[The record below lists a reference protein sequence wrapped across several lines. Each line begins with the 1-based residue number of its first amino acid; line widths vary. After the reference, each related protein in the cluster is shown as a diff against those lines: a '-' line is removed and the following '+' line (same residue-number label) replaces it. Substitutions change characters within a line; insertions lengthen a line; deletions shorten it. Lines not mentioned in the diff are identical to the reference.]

1 MRKLKRVPWC
11 LFLIVFLTI
20 GTIIMIYPFIWMVSA
35 SFKEVAEMYQ
45 IPPTVIPRNPTIKN
59 YLVVFQQ
66 MGLLAAM
73 YKKQPDCFYQHHRAA
88 NADRVISGVC
98 VCEIA
103 LPGKEFYFYHL
114 HGGYDGSGAADD
126 YSQLLYCQAL
136 GLMDSLGSLIALGA
150 FSAFAIFLIRQFFM
164 SLPLELDDAAKIDG
178 CGYFRSYLLIH
189 FPLAKSVLSVKRD
202 SMLQRCLGRFLQPV
216 DFF

>member
-73 YKKQPDCFYQHHRAA
+73 YLIHFRH
-88 NADRVISGVC
+88 
-98 VCEIA
+98 
-103 LPGKEFYFYHL
+103 HL

-126 YSQLLYCQAL
+126 YSQLLYCQGFGADGQL
-136 GLMDSLGSLIALGA
+136 GKSDRFGSLQRFCHLLNSPV
-150 FSAFAIFLIRQFFM
+150 FYVSAFRT
-164 SLPLELDDAAKIDG
+164 G
-178 CGYFRSYLLIH
+178 
-189 FPLAKSVLSVKRD
+189 
-202 SMLQRCLGRFLQPV
+202 
-216 DFF
+216 

>member
-73 YKKQPDCFYQHHRAA
+73 YKDQHHRAA

-103 LPGKEFYFYHL
+103 LPGKEFCFYHL

-126 YSQLLYCQAL
+126 HSQLFYHQNP
-136 GLMDSLGSLIALGA
+136 GT
-150 FSAFAIFLIRQFFM
+150 
-164 SLPLELDDAAKIDG
+164 DG
-178 CGYFRSYLLIH
+178 
-189 FPLAKSVLSVKRD
+189 
-202 SMLQRCLGRFLQPV
+202 
-216 DFF
+216 